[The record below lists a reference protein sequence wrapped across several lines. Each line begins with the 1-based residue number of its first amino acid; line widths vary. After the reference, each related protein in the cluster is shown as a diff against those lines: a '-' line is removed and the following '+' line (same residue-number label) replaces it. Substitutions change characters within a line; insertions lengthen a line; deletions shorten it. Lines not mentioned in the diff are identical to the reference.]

1 MSDSRIRRPPPP
13 RNRRTGRPRSP
24 RTGSSSCSTRS
35 RRTPRTCRRSRRTA
49 WRRTPRTSA
58 RTCRTSG
65 WGTCRTPVRSWD
77 SPRLRTRGNYAR
89 NSRIPRLRRLRT
101 CRRSRRTSFPRTLC
115 MPPYRRRAG
124 SFGTTSTR
132 SGCRRWRSCRWSC
145 SSRSYVV
152 ALSLTGRVTLARAT
166 RPTRK
171 PDRHVGSRVVS
182 APRTHGTVMARVAGA
197 SA

>member
-1 MSDSRIRRPPPP
+1 M
-13 RNRRTGRPRSP
+13 
-24 RTGSSSCSTRS
+24 C
-35 RRTPRTCRRSRRTA
+35 C
-49 WRRTPRTSA
+49 
-58 RTCRTSG
+58 
-65 WGTCRTPVRSWD
+65 
-77 SPRLRTRGNYAR
+77 RTRGNYAR

-115 MPPYRRRAG
+115 MPPSRRRAG

-197 SA
+197 SAEDGRRLAWRRGGCDDGARPVRRAAGAWPGVSLARALRVFAGAPRRHVGVAAAD